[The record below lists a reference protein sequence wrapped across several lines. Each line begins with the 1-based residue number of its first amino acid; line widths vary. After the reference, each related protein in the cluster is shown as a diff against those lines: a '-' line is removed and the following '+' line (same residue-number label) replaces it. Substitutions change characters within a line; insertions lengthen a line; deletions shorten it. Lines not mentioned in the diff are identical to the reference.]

1 MKKIFT
7 IYNAIIA
14 ALLSLLGCPINVSD
28 PAEYGTPSADFIIRG
43 KASSNAD
50 QPAPNI
56 SVVMREQ
63 IGTDNDG
70 RPQFHKVDSTGT
82 DNNGAYRVKAQ
93 SAFPEDQAFRLTFY
107 DIDGAVNGA
116 FKDTTVTV
124 EFINPVFTGGSG
136 NWHKGETVQEVN
148 IQLRP
153 EE

>member
-1 MKKIFT
+1 MKKILT

-14 ALLSLLGCPINVSD
+14 ALLSLLGCTINISG

-43 KASSNAD
+43 KALSND
-50 QPAPNI
+50 GQPASNI

-63 IGTDNDG
+63 IGTGNDEQ
-70 RPQFHKVDSTGT
+70 PQLHKVDSTRT
-82 DNNGAYRVKAQ
+82 DNNGDYRVKAQ
-93 SAFPEDQAFRLTFY
+93 GAFPEDQTFRLTFS
-107 DIDGAVNGA
+107 DIDGATNGA

-148 IQLRP
+148 IQLHP